1 MGPQRYVTL
10 RFVTLRCNA
19 ANSAQGNAMRLDESS
34 THTHMGREAY
44 AKYCT
49 VGQKTDLVKF
59 IKCFLSIKKKEMKN
73 LFSVCEW

>member
-34 THTHMGREAY
+34 THTHTWEGKHMPSTAQWARR
-44 AKYCT
+44 
-49 VGQKTDLVKF
+49 L
-59 IKCFLSIKKKEMKN
+59 I
-73 LFSVCEW
+73 

>member
-34 THTHMGREAY
+34 THTHTWEGKHMPSTAQWARFSGIY
-44 AKYCT
+44 KM
-49 VGQKTDLVKF
+49 F
-59 IKCFLSIKKKEMKN
+59 SIN
-73 LFSVCEW
+73 